1 LFKKKREGQE
11 EKNNDDIKW
20 AIDEEEDNFDRCVI
34 RRIFLFLKINLFNSP
49 FSFGCLSQWHDDK
62 FVSLLSLIAQC

>member
-1 LFKKKREGQE
+1 MRVKRYSLKSIAFLFCFCSPFTHNNCSKKREGQE

-34 RRIFLFLKINLFNSP
+34 
-49 FSFGCLSQWHDDK
+49 
-62 FVSLLSLIAQC
+62 